1 MADLNS
7 SNLKILS
14 KLVQNGFTTEKQ
26 ILNMGIGD
34 LIRIPKI
41 SASEIR
47 VINEFQKAI
56 KAGNILSFFVEVDK
70 SQTPFSD
77 SQEIEIN
84 ET

>member
-1 MADLNS
+1 MADLNN

-14 KLVQNGFTTEKQ
+14 KLIQNGFTTEKQ

-47 VINEFQKAI
+47 GINEFQKAI
-56 KAGNILSFFVEVDK
+56 KAGNTLSFFIEKDK
-70 SQTPFSD
+70 SQTSFSD
-77 SQEIEIN
+77 SQEIETN